1 MRARGSDGHQNVLWS
16 VNYSQVV
23 REQVNC
29 KKPDVFNKWN
39 KQQNLTLKPIKN
51 QHKLPQKKKASS
63 ELSETTLSEQWNS
76 QSTQFLFATFF
87 LLAAAW
93 VDPGRSALQSAEQR
107 CQGRYGRIHRF
118 GCTSIY
124 DKNMQEGHL
133 YKQQQST
140 QGDRV

>member
-1 MRARGSDGHQNVLWS
+1 ML
-16 VNYSQVV
+16 
-23 REQVNC
+23 REKSLRV
-29 KKPDVFNKWN
+29 
-39 KQQNLTLKPIKN
+39 
-51 QHKLPQKKKASS
+51 
-63 ELSETTLSEQWNS
+63 
-76 QSTQFLFATFF
+76 FF

-107 CQGRYGRIHRF
+107 CQRRYGRIHRF

-124 DKNMQEGHL
+124 DKNMQEGHQ